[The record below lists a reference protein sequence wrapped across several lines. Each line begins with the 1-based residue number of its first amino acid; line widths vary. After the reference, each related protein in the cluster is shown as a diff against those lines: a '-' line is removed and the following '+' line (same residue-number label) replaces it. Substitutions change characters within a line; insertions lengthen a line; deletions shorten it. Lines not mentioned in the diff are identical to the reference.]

1 MRRALVLMAA
11 LGGTAALVHA
21 PAFAQTEEADRDYLT
36 AFLEDNLSGAGRQ
49 VTISGFSGAL
59 SSRAMIERLT
69 IADDDGIWLTI
80 TGVTLD
86 WSRSSLLSGALEVSE
101 LSAETIVME
110 RVPYAGEASM
120 PSPEASGFSLPD
132 LPVSISIDSIA
143 AAEITLGEAVLGQ
156 AITGSLAAN
165 MQLADGTGSATLD
178 LIRSDAGPEGQITL
192 DASYDNATGQLAVDL
207 NATEGEGGIVAEV
220 LDLPGAPSA
229 TLTLLGAGPIDNF
242 AADIRLATGG
252 EDRLAGTIT
261 LTGGAVAGYRLQAE
275 VAGNLAPLLAPDMV
289 EFFGTDIG
297 LVLDATR
304 SAIGAVTLD
313 QFDLRARSLTLAGQG
328 RIAADGLPEMIAVS
342 GTLASPDGAPLL
354 LPFADTE
361 TRIDSGTFSLSL
373 NDTGDAGWKGAL
385 SVLGLARA
393 DIAVDTLELSGSGRI
408 GRTPAG
414 NSVGGTLTLLAD
426 GLAPSEPG
434 LAAALGQALTGGLR
448 FHFLEDSGAVSLSD
462 LRLAGEDFSASGNL
476 RIGGLESGFLTTG
489 KVEVVAED
497 LSRFSALAGRPLA
510 GRGTVRLDGSVGG
523 LSGFL
528 DGIAEVDGQGLS
540 VGIKPV
546 DDLLAGESSVVLS
559 ILRNEEGTTLRAL
572 DVTAGPL
579 TAVGSGTIT
588 SAGASLT
595 GDITLTDMAALGPG
609 YGGSAIL
616 NAQFDGTPAEGRITL
631 SGAAS
636 SLQVGNAQANRLLAG
651 ASDLSA
657 EMTLV
662 DGVLRITDARLANPQ
677 LTITATGEVSDT
689 LRTVAVE
696 ARLANLGLLIPDL
709 QGPLTLTGDA
719 TEETDGYNLD
729 LAIRGPGQID
739 GRVDGRIAR
748 DFGSADLAINGTGQ
762 AGLANIF
769 LTPRSLD
776 GPLRYDLRLNGPLR
790 LTSLS
795 GRVTLANG
803 RLSDPNLGF
812 ALQGIE
818 AMVDLQGGQA
828 RVSATSGLSSGGRLR
843 VDGPINLNQP
853 LAADLSISLDGLRLF
868 DPNLYEAVINGS
880 LAVNGPLSGGAVI
893 SGALSVASAEV
904 RVPESGFDTAGALLN
919 LVHVNEPA
927 DVRGTRDRAGLLD
940 GGSASGRAAG
950 DGGAAFGLDL
960 TVSAPRIFL
969 RGRGID
975 AELGGQLRLL
985 GTTAAIVPS
994 GSFSLIR
1001 GRLDI
1006 LGKRLVLSEAD
1017 LTLEGSFVPTLQI
1030 AASTESDG
1038 VISSVRIAGPAN
1050 EPVVS
1055 FTSNPDLPQ
1064 EEVLA
1069 RLLFGR
1075 ALDTISPLQAAQLAN
1090 AVAVLAGR
1098 GGEGLVNRLRR
1109 GFGLD
1114 DLDVATADDGSTA
1127 LTAGKYI
1134 AENVYTEVEIE
1145 QGGKT
1150 SVNLN
1155 LDLRKGV
1162 TVKAGVDGDGE
1173 TGIGIFIE
1181 NDY

>member
-1 MRRALVLMAA
+1 MRRALILMAA
-11 LGGTAALVHA
+11 LGTAPAFVQT
-21 PAFAQTEEADRDYLT
+21 PAFAQTEAADRDYLT
-36 AFLEDNLSGAGRQ
+36 AFLEDSLSGAGRQ
-49 VTISGFSGAL
+49 VTIAGFSGAL
-59 SSRAMIERLT
+59 SSRAKIERLT
-69 IADDDGIWLTI
+69 IADADGIWLTI

-101 LSAETIVME
+101 LSAESIVME
-110 RVPYAGEASM
+110 RVPDSGEDTM
-120 PSPEASGFSLPD
+120 PSPEARGFSLPD
-132 LPVSISIDSIA
+132 LPVSIAIDSIA

-165 MQLADGTGSATLD
+165 MQLADGTGRATLD
-178 LIRSDAGPEGQITL
+178 LIRAGEGPEGQITL

-207 NATEGEGGIVAEV
+207 NATEGEGGIVSEI

-229 TLTLLGAGPIDNF
+229 TLTLQGAGPIDDF
-242 AADIRLATGG
+242 AANIRLATGG
-252 EDRLAGTIT
+252 EDRLSGTIT
-261 LTGGAVAGYRLQAE
+261 LTGTALAGYRLQAD
-275 VAGNLAPLLAPDMV
+275 VIGNLAPLLAPDMV
-289 EFFGTDIG
+289 DFFGTDVG

-304 SAIGAVTLD
+304 SAIGTVTLD
-313 QFDLRARSLTLAGQG
+313 QFALRARSLTLAGQG
-328 RIAADGLPEMIAVS
+328 RIAADGLPEALAVT
-342 GTLASPDGAPLL
+342 GTLASPDGTPLL
-354 LPFADTE
+354 LPFADQD
-361 TRIDSGTFSLSL
+361 TRIDSGTFNFAL
-373 NDTGDAGWKGAL
+373 NDTGDAGWKGAI

-393 DIAVDTLELSGSGRI
+393 DLAADRLDLSGSGRI
-408 GRTPAG
+408 GRTAAG
-414 NSVGGTLTLLAD
+414 NSLGGTLTLLAE
-426 GLAPSEPG
+426 GLAPRDPG
-434 LAAALGQALTGGLR
+434 LAAALGPSLTGGLR
-448 FHFLEDSGAVSLSD
+448 FHFLQGSGAISLSD
-462 LRLAGEDFSASGNL
+462 LRLAGAGFAATGNV
-476 RIGGLESGFLTTG
+476 RIGGLASGLLTSG
-489 KVEVVAED
+489 KVAVVTED

-528 DGIAEVDGQGLS
+528 DGVAEVDGQGLS
-540 VGIKPV
+540 VGITPV
-546 DDLLAGESSVVLS
+546 DDLMAGDSRVVLS
-559 ILRNEEGTTLRAL
+559 VLRNEDGTTLRAL

-579 TAVGSGTIT
+579 TATGSGTIT

-595 GDITLTDMAALGPG
+595 GDVTLTDMAALGPG

-616 NAQFDGTPAEGRITL
+616 QAQFDGTPAEGRITL
-631 SGAAS
+631 AGTAA
-636 SLQVGNAQANRLLAG
+636 SLQVGNAQANRLLSG
-651 ASDLSA
+651 ASALSA

-662 DGVLRITDARLANPQ
+662 DGILRVTAAQLANPQ
-677 LTITATGEVSDT
+677 LTVTATGEVSDT
-689 LRTVAVE
+689 LRKVVLE

-719 TEETDGYNLD
+719 TEDADGYAVD
-729 LAIRGPGQID
+729 LAVRGPGQID

-748 DFGSADLAINGTGQ
+748 GFGSADLAINGTGQ
-762 AGLANIF
+762 AGLANI
-769 LTPRSLD
+769 LLSPRSID
-776 GPLRYDLRLNGPLR
+776 GPIRYDLQLAGPLR
-790 LTSLS
+790 LASLS

-818 AMVDLQGGQA
+818 AVADLQGGQA

-843 VDGPINLNQP
+843 VDGPISLSQP
-853 LAADLSISLDGLRLF
+853 LAADLTISLDGLRLF
-868 DPNLYEAVINGS
+868 DPNLYEAIINGS
-880 LAVNGPLSGGAVI
+880 LTVNGPLAGGAMI

-904 RVPESGFDTAGALLN
+904 RVPESGFDTAGALLD
-919 LVHVNEPA
+919 LIHVNEPA
-927 DVRGTRDRAGLLD
+927 DVRSTRDRAGLLD
-940 GGSASGRAAG
+940 QGGSGRAAG
-950 DGGAAFGLDL
+950 GNGAAFGLDL

-985 GTTAAIVPS
+985 GSTAAIVPS
-994 GSFSLIR
+994 GSFNLIR

-1017 LTLEGSFVPTLQI
+1017 LTLEGSFVPVLQI

-1038 VISSVRIAGPAN
+1038 VVSSVRIAGPAN
-1050 EPVVS
+1050 DPVVS
-1055 FTSNPDLPQ
+1055 FTSTPDLPQ

-1114 DLDVATADDGSTA
+1114 DLDVATAEDGSTA

-1181 NDY
+1181 RDY

>member
-1 MRRALVLMAA
+1 MRRALILMAA
-11 LGGTAALVHA
+11 LTAAPVL
-21 PAFAQTEEADRDYLT
+21 AQTEAADRDYLT

-49 VTISGFSGAL
+49 VTIAGFSGAL
-59 SSRAMIERLT
+59 SSRAQIERLT
-69 IADDDGIWLTI
+69 IADDAGIWLTI
-80 TGVTLD
+80 TGVSLD
-86 WSRSSLLSGALEVSE
+86 WSRSSLLSGALEVTE
-101 LSAETIVME
+101 LSAESIVME
-110 RVPYAGEASM
+110 RVPDQGEATM

-132 LPVSISIDSIA
+132 LPVTISIDRIA
-143 AAEITLGEAVLGQ
+143 ATEITLGEAVLGQ
-156 AITGSLAAN
+156 AITGSLEATL
-165 MQLADGTGSATLD
+165 QLADGTGSATLD
-178 LIRSDAGPEGQITL
+178 ILRAGEGPEGQITL
-192 DASYDNATGQLAVDL
+192 DASYENATGQLVVDL
-207 NATEGEGGIVAEV
+207 NATEAEGGIVSEI

-229 TLTLLGAGPIDNF
+229 TLTLQGAGPINDF

-261 LTGGAVAGYRLQAE
+261 LAGGGLDGYRLQAD

-289 EFFGTDIG
+289 DFFGTDIG

-304 SAIGAVTLD
+304 AAGGAVTLD
-313 QFDLRARSLTLAGQG
+313 EFALRARSLTLAGTA
-328 RIAADGLPEMIAVS
+328 RIAADGLPEAVAVT
-342 GTLASPDGAPLL
+342 GTLASPDGEPVL
-354 LPFADTE
+354 LPFADTD

-373 NDTGDAGWKGAL
+373 ADAGDAGWKGAL
-385 SVLGLARA
+385 SVLGLQRA
-393 DIAVDTLELSGSGRI
+393 DLAVEKLELSGSGRI

-414 NSVGGTLTLLAD
+414 NSLGGTLTLLAN
-426 GLAPSEPG
+426 GLAPNDPG
-434 LAAALGQALTGGLR
+434 LAAALGPSLTGGLR
-448 FHFLEDSGAVSLSD
+448 LAYLEGSGAVSLSD
-462 LRLAGEDFSASGNL
+462 LRLAGDGFAAKGNL
-476 RIGGLESGFLTTG
+476 RIGGLESALLTTG
-489 KVEVVAED
+489 KVEVVADD
-497 LSRFSALAGRPLA
+497 LSRFSVLAGRPLA

-528 DGIAEVDGQGLS
+528 DGVAEVDGQGLS

-546 DDLLAGESSVVLS
+546 DDLLAGDSRVVLS
-559 ILRNEEGTTLRAL
+559 VLRNETGTTLRTL

-579 TAVGSGTIT
+579 TAMASGTIT
-588 SAGASLT
+588 TDGASLT
-595 GDITLTDMAALGPG
+595 GDVTLTDMSALGPG

-616 NAQFDGTPAEGRITL
+616 KAQFDGTPAEGRISVNGT
-631 SGAAS
+631 AAS
-636 SLQVGNAQANRLLAG
+636 LQIGNAQANRLLAG
-651 ASDLSA
+651 ASTLSA
-657 EMTLV
+657 EMTLL
-662 DGVLRITDARLANPQ
+662 DGILRVTEARLANPQ
-677 LTITATGEVSDT
+677 LTATATGELGDT
-689 LRTVAVE
+689 LRKVVLE

-709 QGPLTLTGDA
+709 QGPLTVTGDA
-719 TEETDGYNLD
+719 TEDANGYAVD
-729 LAIRGPGQID
+729 LAVRGPGQID

-748 DFGSADLAINGTGQ
+748 GFASADLAINGTGQ

-769 LTPRSLD
+769 ITPRAID
-776 GPLRYDLRLNGPLR
+776 GPVRYDLRLAGPLR
-790 LTSLS
+790 LSSVS

-812 ALQGIE
+812 ALEGIE
-818 AMVDLQGGQA
+818 AVADLQGGQA

-843 VDGPINLNQP
+843 VDGPIGLTQP
-853 LAADLSISLDGLRLF
+853 LTSDLTISLDGLRLY
-868 DPNLYEAVINGS
+868 DPNLYEAFVDGS
-880 LAVNGPLSGGAVI
+880 IAIRGPLAGGAMI
-893 SGALSVASAEV
+893 SGALSLSGAEV

-927 DVRGTRDRAGLLD
+927 DVRATRDHAGLLD
-940 GGSASGRAAG
+940 GGGTGRSARPAR
-950 DGGAAFGLDL
+950 AAFGLDL
-960 TVSAPRIFL
+960 TVSAPSRIFL

-985 GTTAAIVPS
+985 GTTAAVVPS
-994 GSFSLIR
+994 GSFNLIR

-1006 LGKRLVLSEAD
+1006 LGKRLVLSQAN
-1017 LTLEGSFVPTLQI
+1017 LTLAGSFVPVLEI

-1038 VISSVRIAGPAN
+1038 VVSTVGIDGPAN
-1050 EPVVS
+1050 DPVVS
-1055 FTSNPDLPQ
+1055 FTSVPDLPQ

-1114 DLDVATADDGSTA
+1114 DLDVATAEDGSTA

-1134 AENVYTEVEIE
+1134 AENVYTEVEIG

-1162 TVKAGVDGDGE
+1162 TLKAGVDGEGE

-1181 NDY
+1181 RDY